1 MLHSDPTSNSL
12 SFRAFPGVH
21 SCMTRYVLIVAQTSA
36 QSCHVQMHDV
46 ISVACGQVSPYPSD
60 CEMQTGLESNVNWER
75 NKAAVWWQAVGN
87 ARTRKLAARE
97 RQLRSMILA
106 QNLKCRP

>member
-1 MLHSDPTSNSL
+1 MICIARIPRKYMYIMKTCAN
-12 SFRAFPGVH
+12 
-21 SCMTRYVLIVAQTSA
+21 TVAQNIYTIS
-36 QSCHVQMHDV
+36 QLIHDA

-60 CEMQTGLESNVNWER
+60 CEMQAGLESNVNWER
-75 NKAAVWWQAVGN
+75 NKAAVWRQAVGN

-106 QNLKCRP
+106 QCSARV